1 MGLFGKLF
9 ASASAEVSQKAAN
22 AEQALDMK
30 VSKDLVEGVISGCLL
45 VSFVDGSC
53 DDEEL
58 EALEAV
64 LDAEETFEPWAA
76 EFQKLIQ
83 RYSKKLRA
91 GYKLGK
97 RSALEELGQ
106 LKGNS
111 RDAAICFACI
121 ETVAEQGGVSAEE
134 KEVLSE
140 IANALGVA
148 YRG

>member
-64 LDAEETFEPWAA
+64 DLFPHTPHLECVSLW
-76 EFQKLIQ
+76 QK
-83 RYSKKLRA
+83 K
-91 GYKLGK
+91 
-97 RSALEELGQ
+97 
-106 LKGNS
+106 
-111 RDAAICFACI
+111 
-121 ETVAEQGGVSAEE
+121 
-134 KEVLSE
+134 
-140 IANALGVA
+140 
-148 YRG
+148 